1 MRAVATEVELSLRGH
16 ILIVPGSGGL
26 TALGELCVDALVST
40 FQLRRAAI
48 VESRHLLP
56 VAMAC
61 AWLPPSKSGEVLA
74 LTTAAEVYQSQ
85 EVPNLSVLQLRSPTV
100 EGKRGAMAREIWSW
114 ACQMG
119 VAEMII
125 VGASSS
131 HTKVDADLAASTNLR
146 FVCSGYGPDSPTPDF
161 GTEVL
166 PFSHAVQAEEGEN
179 ADMMAIHRFLR
190 GGGLARNLLLTAF
203 DPERDG
209 SSPSALC
216 LLGLTSEALD
226 MMQVELISRAASSC
240 VAGKL
245 GVAAPELR
253 RPLSWQCAVTSPEAA
268 QHLWG

>member
-1 MRAVATEVELSLRGH
+1 MRVTATGEGLSLQGH

-26 TALGELCVDALVST
+26 QPLGELCVDALVST
-40 FQLRRAAI
+40 FGLRRAAI

-61 AWLPPSKSGEVLA
+61 AWTPPIKTGESLS
-74 LTTAAEVYQSQ
+74 LTTAAEVYQNP
-85 EVPNLSVLQLRSPTV
+85 EIPNLSILQLRSPTV
-100 EGKRGAMAREIWSW
+100 EGKRGALAREIWTW
-114 ACQMG
+114 ACEMG
-119 VAEMII
+119 VSEMII

-146 FVCSGYGPDSPTPDF
+146 YLCSGYSPDAPASDF
-161 GTEVL
+161 GMDVL

-179 ADMMAIHRFLR
+179 ADVVAIFRSLR
-190 GGGLARNLLLTAF
+190 GGGLARNLLLAAF
-203 DPERDG
+203 DPERAA

-226 MMQVELISRAASSC
+226 IMQVEQISRAANSC
-240 VAGKL
+240 VSGKL
-245 GVAAPELR
+245 GMAALELKP
-253 RPLSWQCAVTSPEAA
+253 PLSWLSATAPTEPV